1 MIARLLFPAIIIII
15 SCSAANSQDKP
26 KWNVN
31 NNGSPAKDV
40 SFTVNTGTWMNVDI
54 SPDGK
59 EIVFDLLGDIYSI
72 PFAGGE
78 AKLLRQGP
86 AFEVQPRY
94 SPDGT
99 RISFT
104 SDAGGGDNIW
114 VMNRDGSAA
123 KQITKETFRLLNN
136 ATWTPDGQY
145 LVARKHFTSE
155 RSAGAGELWMY
166 HISGGGGLQLTAR
179 KNDQQDLNEP
189 SASLDGRYVYY
200 SEDIS
205 PGGTFQYNKDPNG
218 GIFVIKRFDRDKG
231 IS

>member
-1 MIARLLFPAIIIII
+1 MITRLLLSALIIF
-15 SCSAANSQDKP
+15 SCFITNAQEKP
-26 KWNVN
+26 KWDVN
-31 NNGSPAKDV
+31 NNGAPGKDV

-78 AKLLRQGP
+78 PKILRQGP

-94 SPDGT
+94 SPDGSK
-99 RISFT
+99 ISFT

-114 VMNRDGSAA
+114 MMNRDGSAP

-136 ATWTPDGQY
+136 AIWTPDGQY

-166 HISGGGGLQLTAR
+166 HIGGGNGLQLTPR

-189 SASLDGRYVYY
+189 SVSADGKYIYY

-205 PGGTFQYNKDPNG
+205 PG
-218 GIFVIKRFDRDKG
+218 
-231 IS
+231 

>member
-1 MIARLLFPAIIIII
+1 MKRILF
-15 SCSAANSQDKP
+15 SAFTVFCAYIFANGQDKP
-26 KWNVN
+26 KWDVN
-31 NNGSPAKDV
+31 NNGSPGKEV

-155 RSAGAGELWMY
+155 RSAGAGDRRADRCRA
-166 HISGGGGLQLTAR
+166 AR
-179 KNDQQDLNEP
+179 RGPRSRFIRLEDRARADPPVARQDRGQQRP
-189 SASLDGRYVYY
+189 GRKAPQPQADH
-200 SEDIS
+200 S
-205 PGGTFQYNKDPNG
+205 
-218 GIFVIKRFDRDKG
+218 R
-231 IS
+231 